1 VAGEMNDRETAAR
14 GKIEAARSKNA
25 VPRSPRKVDRDVLEA
40 TVCPVVGM
48 LRKGTARRGACRFT
62 HSVQVLDLPSHK
74 GNDADVAPLGGDGFD
89 VPVAV
94 ALHWAARRP
103 VVAQVRK
110 LPVVDRLA
118 GVEAHISHTER
129 DNNRRALHKTRWLE
143 SRIRCRR

>member
-1 VAGEMNDRETAAR
+1 MCWRLRSVQWSGCFVRGPLDAAR
-14 GKIEAARSKNA
+14 
-25 VPRSPRKVDRDVLEA
+25 V
-40 TVCPVVGM
+40 
-48 LRKGTARRGACRFT
+48 RFT
-62 HSVQVLDLPSHK
+62 HSVQVWDLPSHK